1 MWSRGGTGTW
11 QVTAAEAS
19 GMRMLWPEERAE
31 GKGLQGERGREVAWQ
46 GLEGLGET
54 RALWDPGPR
63 PECSRRV
70 FPAEF
75 PTLLDFILGCGEPCE
90 VREQGRGGF

>member
-1 MWSRGGTGTW
+1 MVQGRHGHLAGNCSRGLGNEDALARG
-11 QVTAAEAS
+11 E
-19 GMRMLWPEERAE
+19 GG
-31 GKGLQGERGREVAWQ
+31 GKGATGRERERGGLA

-70 FPAEF
+70 FPTEF
-75 PTLLDFILGCGEPCE
+75 QTLLDFILGCGEPCE